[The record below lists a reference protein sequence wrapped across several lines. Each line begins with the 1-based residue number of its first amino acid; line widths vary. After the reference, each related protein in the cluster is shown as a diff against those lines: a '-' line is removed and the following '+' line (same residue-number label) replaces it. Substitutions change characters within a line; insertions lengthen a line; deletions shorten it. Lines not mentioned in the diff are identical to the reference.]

1 MDRKKHRIFWGCAAA
16 VVLTAII
23 AFFTC
28 FQITS
33 VKVEGNQNYTEDEI
47 KKMVLTGPLS
57 GNTVLVRF
65 LNVDK
70 RTEDADYIRK
80 AWIER
85 TGSHT
90 VVIHVREKELI
101 GYVRYLDGYLYFDRD
116 GVIQVSNLEA
126 LENIPYIE
134 GVEISSVRL
143 GEKLAGLDKNT
154 LSLILSVTKMLEK
167 AEQQPDRI
175 LLDGESGLIMY
186 YGKVEVRLG
195 ADENIEEKISRMM
208 GILPQLEGE
217 EGVLHLENVDSVSSN
232 VVFDKTLS
240 EEEQKALD
248 EKNRMGSEEGSRSDS
263 QDESGEENDESPE
276 DTGSQEE
283 DVYDADYEDTGDY
296 SDSSDEWQGDYEE
309 GDYGW

>member
-1 MDRKKHRIFWGCAAA
+1 MDRKRHRIFWGCGAAA
-16 VVLTAII
+16 VLAAII

-47 KKMVLTGPLS
+47 RNMVLTGPLS

-65 LNVDK
+65 LNIDE
-70 RTEDADYIRK
+70 RTDDADYIRK

-85 TGSHT
+85 TGRHE

-116 GVIQVSNLEA
+116 GVVQVSCLEA

-134 GVEISSVRL
+134 GLEITSVRM
-143 GEKLAGLDKNT
+143 GEKIAGLDKNT

-175 LLDGESGLIMY
+175 LIDGENGLVMY

-208 GILPQLEGE
+208 GILSQLDGE
-217 EGVLHLENVDSVSSN
+217 EGVLHLENVDSGSTN
-232 VVFDKTLS
+232 VVFDKTVS
-240 EEEQKALD
+240 EEEQKVPD
-248 EKNRMGSEEGSRSDS
+248 EINENGSEDGS
-263 QDESGEENDESPE
+263 QDEPEE
-276 DTGSQEE
+276 DTGSEE
-283 DVYDADYEDTGDY
+283 YEDNGQDEGTYDSGDY
-296 SDSSDEWQGDYEE
+296 NEDSSDTSENWQDDYEE